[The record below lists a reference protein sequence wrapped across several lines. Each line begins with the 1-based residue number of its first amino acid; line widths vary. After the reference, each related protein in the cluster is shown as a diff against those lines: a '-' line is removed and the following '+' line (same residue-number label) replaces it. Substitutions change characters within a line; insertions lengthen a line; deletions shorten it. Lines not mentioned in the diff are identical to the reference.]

1 MMRNSLAALGL
12 AAAFAWTPA
21 LADPPPAAPRPAP
34 TASTAVAAPDPAAA
48 VLAFYPPAA
57 KAAGV
62 EGQAVISCGHNA
74 HLALKGCTIVS
85 ETPPGQGFGE
95 AALAMAAKSP
105 DNPKLNLEDEAAKPP
120 QQLTVAFYLHPP
132 SISPDITRMGHTLTT
147 PSIITK
153 PTLAQIQAAYPER
166 ALSNQIEGGAI
177 IDCVVMEDGTLARCT
192 VVGEYPTG
200 FGFGQ
205 AALDLAVDFVM
216 RPRMLDGV
224 AVGGG
229 PARLGVRFSSND
241 PTAPLSIQ
249 TKKPDAPAAPAP

>member
-12 AAAFAWTPA
+12 AAAFAWTPV
-21 LADPPPAAPRPAP
+21 LADPPPAAPKPA
-34 TASTAVAAPDPAAA
+34 ALAPDPAAA

-62 EGQAVISCGHNA
+62 EGQAVISCRHNA
-74 HLALKGCTIVS
+74 HLALTGCAIVS
-85 ETPPGQGFGE
+85 ETPAGQGFGQ

-105 DNPKLNLEDEAAKPP
+105 DNPKLDFADEAAKPP
-120 QQLTVAFYLHPP
+120 EQVTVAFYLHPP

-147 PSIITK
+147 PTIVTK

-177 IDCVVMEDGTLARCT
+177 IDCVVMEDGKLARCT
-192 VVGEYPTG
+192 VAGEYPTG

-216 RPRMLDGV
+216 KPRMLDGV

-241 PTAPLSIQ
+241 PTAPLSLD
-249 TKKPDAPAAPAP
+249 TKKPAAAAPPP